1 MRHIHRD
8 EPLAEFQ
15 RYVEK
20 ESPKDWESFSK
31 EMHELYV
38 TCRKV
43 LMEEQGNI
51 SGYTEMPLKK
61 NLHIDHFKKQSLFPR
76 QMFDW
81 RNFVVDEKGKPYGA
95 DRKDESIV
103 LREKNE
109 KLINPLEE
117 DPHLFFTYQR
127 NGNLI
132 PVDSLSDKNRERA
145 IFTIE
150 VFGLNH
156 EILRRKRLDMMFLVE
171 NYVAGGLSMAEVKS
185 ALTECGFPSV
195 LEYMESYA
203 E

>member
-81 RNFVVDEKGKPYGA
+81 RNVVSQACWNTWRAMRSNVMADERNFMELNPG
-95 DRKDESIV
+95 ESIW
-103 LREKNE
+103 
-109 KLINPLEE
+109 
-117 DPHLFFTYQR
+117 Q
-127 NGNLI
+127 
-132 PVDSLSDKNRERA
+132 
-145 IFTIE
+145 
-150 VFGLNH
+150 
-156 EILRRKRLDMMFLVE
+156 
-171 NYVAGGLSMAEVKS
+171 
-185 ALTECGFPSV
+185 
-195 LEYMESYA
+195 
-203 E
+203 

>member
-1 MRHIHRD
+1 MRHIHRG

-15 RYVEK
+15 HYVEK
-20 ESPKDWESFSK
+20 EEPKDWESFSK
-31 EMHELYV
+31 KMHELYV

-109 KLINPLEE
+109 KLINPVEE

-156 EILRRKRLDMMFLVE
+156 EILRRKRLDMMCLVE